1 MNDELDYEAISRDA
15 REFLEQSNLQEKEEE
30 QVVKEEAA
38 EEYIVDGQDL
48 RNHPEFQELNLSTPW
63 QEDEG
68 KWGYQQKYPEI
79 YTGKTALENAQI
91 FMKRKHAF
99 KGDIPMEIR
108 NSIYKGGIDLVSSVL
123 TFPERLV
130 DMTPFVGQMKRG
142 PNGEM
147 INRYTGEKYEL
158 DWDPFKNVKDPWQ
171 NAWWG
176 TLVQGVTKYG
186 LGETLFKGL
195 GRKTKVLPTGQ
206 KIVTT
211 PNTIVAGGAVAAI
224 SEYSQGDN
232 VSGQIAERIPWTK
245 WVLGSI
251 ASNDTDSP
259 LTLTLKNVLE
269 EMSLGK
275 IFDHLIGVH
284 NPQNASAIVKARNA
298 SVDDQIIKK
307 GTQELIEELE
317 YDKTVRTQQALPTSA
332 ITKQGDVIDVDV
344 IPDPPEIAG
353 ITDNLIEGT
362 NKVKPNNA
370 ITRSGMRGHKN
381 KPIAQPGQGSPTS
394 NYQQGDLFSVH
405 RQLNRI
411 DNSIGVEKN
420 IGGTDSVMSPLQASK
435 AAADSGYSVKFLQ
448 EKAKELLTEEQF
460 NEMMARFRRNGTPFR
475 EGFEPAYRRVQEMM
489 GRNWQDRTTDE
500 FWDLI
505 ESAKKGET
513 GDSVWMKSEDYW
525 SVGNVLVADLIN
537 GSLFKELR
545 NLGIGGKELIDVAD
559 VFAPD
564 GLMKSIEDKLIVGL
578 VNTKRSRYFM
588 GKTFA
593 ELGSIG
599 TQKSAREAKKAVK
612 AMQDET
618 VDGVRLMMQMMKDSK
633 SDELAEAI
641 LEVFQV
647 SNKIQNWQDFD
658 AWMRAKV
665 MGGEF
670 QGKVNTGAVIEELQS
685 MMINSTLSSGKTPLR
700 AIIGTTSNSYLQSL
714 QQLIGASIRMGLTG
728 DSRLLGA
735 SLAHTK
741 GMIELVPEA
750 FRIFKQNLDANFSK
764 PIANVKSRFSEFD
777 RTAERKWTVYGKA
790 VEERFS
796 KNPNKV
802 RAQAD
807 VAAFRFANIAR
818 TLNNNKLFGWSPRV
832 LASVDDTFRHLMG
845 RARSKEL
852 AFKQVYDEF
861 DLGIHKEITPD
872 LLKNA
877 EDDFFSRYFD
887 EFGDYSIDKD
897 LALQQRFKEATLTQD
912 IDIIG
917 KNLET
922 LFNQVPLIK
931 PFFLFARTGVNG
943 LKMNVKNM
951 PLFSLLLRESQVI
964 VLGNAAKLKRNPELF
979 AKFGIETIDDLKQA
993 QNLLAGRQAMAF
1005 ALTAM
1010 ISHKYLAGE
1019 LTGNGPLNRSQRAMW
1034 GDTGWFPKTMS
1045 FGPFRVGYAALEPY
1059 DLLLSTIADIGD
1071 NMKTMGPKWAEER
1084 LFQVSIA
1091 VAQGFSKKSYLQGI
1105 SDLVD
1110 IFSPEST
1117 KGWGRIAGNIV
1128 NNFAMVPIGGSL
1140 RNDIGKI
1147 LNPYMRELNKDMW
1160 DSIRN
1165 RNLATERLGING
1177 FTGKVPVKYDI
1188 LNGQPLRDWN
1198 FFESIFNAVSPV
1210 HFSLKPSPGR
1220 NLLHIGQY
1228 DLRTTVTSAPADLG
1242 FTVNLNKSN
1251 VARSLFQKAIGEYK
1265 DSKGRNIEEILND
1278 YADPNKY
1285 PEIAQSIAEMNAARA
1300 KGDDHIEPMSYKHNQ
1315 LIALLFETAKK
1326 KAWSKI
1332 QDHPEIIRL
1341 VQKGK
1346 NQLID
1351 NNAASEKS
1359 SESFRNN
1366 TTKIIQIKNK

>member
-1 MNDELDYEAISRDA
+1 MNDEIDYGAIASDA
-15 REFLEQSNLQEKEEE
+15 GKFMDQNLRLSDIEPEVVEEE
-30 QVVKEEAA
+30 EVEEDDSQFM
-38 EEYIVDGQDL
+38 VDGQDL
-48 RNHPEFQELNLSTPW
+48 RNHPQFEELNLSSPW

-79 YTGKTALENAQI
+79 YTGKTSLENAQI
-91 FMKRKHAF
+91 FLKRKHAL

-108 NSIYKGGIDLVSSVL
+108 NSIYKGGIDLVSSAL

-142 PNGEM
+142 PDGGM

-158 DWDPFKNVKDPWQ
+158 DWDPLKNVKDPWQ
-171 NAWWG
+171 NSWYG
-176 TLVQGVTKYG
+176 TLVQGITKYG
-186 LGETLFKGL
+186 LGARIARGAGVKGIM
-195 GRKTKVLPTGQ
+195 KQ
-206 KIVTT
+206 EA
-211 PNTIVAGGAVAAI
+211 IVAGM

-232 VSGQIAERIPWTK
+232 VSGQIVDRVPWMK
-245 WVLGSI
+245 HVFGSI
-251 ASNDTDSP
+251 ASNDNDSP
-259 LTLTLKNVLE
+259 LMLTFKNVVE
-269 EMSLGK
+269 ELTLGK
-275 IFDHLIGVH
+275 IFDHVVGVF
-284 NPQNASAIVKARNA
+284 NPNNASAIVKARNA
-298 SVDDQIIKK
+298 NVDDQIIKK
-307 GTQELIEELE
+307 GAAELAEEIE
-317 YDKTVRTQQALPTSA
+317 YDRTNRIYMPE
-332 ITKQGDVIDVDV
+332 KQLTGETIDVDV
-344 IPDPPEIAG
+344 IPDPPELG
-353 ITDNLIEGT
+353 GRVDNLIEGT
-362 NKVKPNNA
+362 NKPKPTTA

-394 NYQQGDLFSVH
+394 NYQQGDLLSVQ

-420 IGGTDSVMSPLQASK
+420 IGGTDSVMSPLQASR

-448 EKAKELLTEEQF
+448 DKAKELLGEEKF
-460 NEMMARFRRNGTPFR
+460 KEMMAEFRAKGTPFR

-489 GRNWQDRTTDE
+489 GRNWQDKTTEE

-505 ESAKKGET
+505 ESQKKART
-513 GDSVWMKSEDYW
+513 GDDAWMKSEDYW
-525 SVGNVLVADLIN
+525 SVGNALVADLVN

-545 NLGIGGKELIDVAD
+545 SLGIAGKELIDVAD

-564 GLMKSIEDKLIVGL
+564 GLMKTIEDKLIVGL
-578 VNTKRSRYFM
+578 VNTKRTRYFT
-588 GKTFA
+588 GKKLA
-593 ELGSIG
+593 ELRTLG
-599 TQKSAREAKKAVK
+599 TKQSAKEAAKDIASMQK
-612 AMQDET
+612 ET

-641 LEVFQV
+641 LEVFQM

-670 QGKVNTGAVIEELQS
+670 QGKVNVGAVIEELQAL
-685 MMINSTLSSGKTPLR
+685 MINSTLSSGKTPLR
-700 AIIGTTSNSYLQSL
+700 AIIGTTSNAYLQSL

-735 SLAHTK
+735 SLANTK
-741 GMIELVPEA
+741 GMIELIPEA
-750 FRIFKQNLDANFSK
+750 FKVFKQNLDANFSK

-777 RTAERKWTVYGKA
+777 RTAELKWKVYGKA

-802 RAQAD
+802 RAMAD
-807 VAAFRFANIAR
+807 VAAFRYANIAR

-845 RARSKEL
+845 RARSKEI
-852 AFKQVYDEF
+852 AFKQVYDAVESGNF
-861 DLGIHKEITPD
+861 KEITPE

-877 EDDFFSRYFD
+877 EDLQFSQYFD

-897 LALQQRFKEATLTQD
+897 LALQNRFKEATLTQD
-912 IDIIG
+912 MG
-917 KNLET
+917 KFGKSLEN
-922 LFNQVPLIK
+922 LFNKAPLIK

-951 PLFSLLLRESQVI
+951 PLFSLLLEESRVI
-964 VLGNAAKLKRNPELF
+964 VAGNAAKLKKNPAIF
-979 AKFGIETIDDLKQA
+979 AKFGIESIDDLKQA
-993 QNLLAGRQAMAF
+993 QNLFAGRQAMGF
-1005 ALTAM
+1005 AMTAM
-1010 ISHKYLAGE
+1010 ISQKYLAGE
-1019 LTGNGPLNRSQRAMW
+1019 LTGNGPLNRQQRAMW
-1034 GDTGWFPKTMS
+1034 SDTDWFPKTMS

-1084 LFQVSIA
+1084 LFQVSLA
-1091 VAQGFSKKSYLQGI
+1091 VAQGFSNKSYLQGI

-1165 RNLATERLGING
+1165 RNLATEHLGIKG
-1177 FTGKVPVKYDI
+1177 FTGKVPIKKDI

-1198 FFESIFNAVSPV
+1198 FFESVFNAVSPV
-1210 HFSLKPSPGR
+1210 HFSLKASPGR
-1220 NLLHIGQY
+1220 NLLHTSQY
-1228 DLRTTVTSAPADLG
+1228 DLRTTVTSAPASVGFKVDLS
-1242 FTVNLNKSN
+1242 KSN
-1251 VARSLFQKAIGEYK
+1251 VARSLFQEAIGEYK
-1265 DSKGRNIEEILND
+1265 DVKGRNLEEILD
-1278 YADPNKY
+1278 EYADPKKH
-1285 PEIAQSIAEMNAARA
+1285 PDIAKSIAIMNADRA
-1300 KGDDHIEPMSYKHNQ
+1300 KGKDHIDPMTYEHNI
-1315 LIALLFETAKK
+1315 LIASLFKTAKE
-1326 KAWSKI
+1326 KAWSQI

-1341 VQKGK
+1341 VQKGAT
-1346 NQLID
+1346 QLEDNLDAKERSID
-1351 NNAASEKS
+1351 AS
-1359 SESFRNN
+1359 RN
-1366 TTKIIQIKNK
+1366 KEIEILEWKNK

>member
-1 MNDELDYEAISRDA
+1 MNDEIDYGAIASDA
-15 REFLEQSNLQEKEEE
+15 GKFMDQNLRLSDIEPEVEEE
-30 QVVKEEAA
+30 EVIEEDDSQ
-38 EEYIVDGQDL
+38 YIVDGQDL
-48 RNHPEFQELNLSTPW
+48 RNHPQFEELNLSIPW

-79 YTGKTALENAQI
+79 YTGKTSLENAQI
-91 FMKRKHAF
+91 FLKRKHAL
-99 KGDIPMEIR
+99 KGDVPMEIR

-130 DMTPFVGQMKRG
+130 DMTPFVGQMKRDPKTG
-142 PNGEM
+142 GM

-171 NAWWG
+171 NSWWG

-186 LGETLFKGL
+186 LGARLARGAGVKGL
-195 GRKTKVLPTGQ
+195 MKQ
-206 KIVTT
+206 EA
-211 PNTIVAGGAVAAI
+211 IVAGI

-232 VSGQIAERIPWTK
+232 VSGQIVERVPWMQH
-245 WVLGSI
+245 VFGSI
-251 ASNDTDSP
+251 ASNDKDSP
-259 LTLTLKNVLE
+259 LMLTFKNIVEELTL
-269 EMSLGK
+269 GK
-275 IFDHLIGVH
+275 VFDHLVGVH
-284 NPQNASAIVKARNA
+284 NPNNASAIVKARNA

-307 GTQELIEELE
+307 GAAELAEELE
-317 YDKTVRTQQALPTSA
+317 YDKTNRIYMPERQLGGET
-332 ITKQGDVIDVDV
+332 IDVEV
-344 IPDPPEIAG
+344 IPDPLELTG
-353 ITDNLIEGT
+353 TTDNLIEGAT
-362 NKVKPNNA
+362 KPKPSTA

-381 KPIAQPGQGSPTS
+381 KPVAQPGQGSPTS

-420 IGGTDSVMSPLQASK
+420 IGGTDSVMSPLQASR
-435 AAADSGYSVKFLQ
+435 ASADSGYSVKFLQ
-448 EKAKELLTEEQF
+448 DKAKELLGEERF
-460 NEMMARFRRNGTPFR
+460 KDMMKEFRAKGTPFR
-475 EGFEPAYRRVQEMM
+475 EGFEPAYRRVQEIM
-489 GRNWQDRTTDE
+489 GRNWQDKTTDE

-505 ESAKKGET
+505 ESQKKART
-513 GDSVWMKSEDYW
+513 GDDAWMKSEDYW
-525 SVGNVLVADLIN
+525 SVGNVLVADLVN
-537 GSLFKELR
+537 GALFKELR
-545 NLGIGGKELIDVAD
+545 SLGIAGKELIDVAD

-578 VNTKRSRYFM
+578 VNTKRTRYFT
-588 GKTFA
+588 GKKLA
-593 ELGSIG
+593 ELRTIG
-599 TQKSAREAKKAVK
+599 TKKSAAQAAKDVA

-641 LEVFQV
+641 LEVFQM

-670 QGKVNTGAVIEELQS
+670 QGKVNTGAVIEELQA

-714 QQLIGASIRMGLTG
+714 QQLIGASMRMGLTG

-741 GMIELVPEA
+741 GMIELIPEA
-750 FRIFKQNLDANFSK
+750 FKVFKQNLDANFSK

-777 RTAERKWTVYGKA
+777 RTAERKWTMYGKA

-802 RAQAD
+802 KAMAD

-845 RARSKEL
+845 RARSKEI
-852 AFKQVYDEF
+852 AFKQVYDAVESGNF
-861 DLGIHKEITPD
+861 KEITPE
-872 LLKNA
+872 LLKQA
-877 EDDFFSRYFD
+877 EDLQFNQYFD

-897 LALQQRFKEATLTQD
+897 LALQQRFREATLTQD
-912 IDIIG
+912 MG
-917 KNLET
+917 RFGTSLEN
-922 LFNQVPLIK
+922 LFNKAPIIK

-951 PLFSLLLRESQVI
+951 PLFSLLLEESRVI
-964 VLGNAAKLKRNPELF
+964 VSGNAARLKKNPELF

-993 QNLLAGRQAMAF
+993 QNLFAGRQAMGF
-1005 ALTAM
+1005 ALTTM
-1010 ISHKYLAGE
+1010 ISQKYLAGE
-1019 LTGNGPLNRSQRAMW
+1019 LTGNGPLNRSQRSMW
-1034 GDTGWFPKTMS
+1034 SDTGWFPKTMS
-1045 FGPFRVGYAALEPY
+1045 FGPFRVGYQSLEPY

-1071 NMKTMGPKWAEER
+1071 NMKTMGPKWAEDR
-1084 LFQVSIA
+1084 LFQVSLAI
-1091 VAQGFSKKSYLQGI
+1091 AQGFSKKSYLQGI

-1117 KGWGRIAGNIV
+1117 KGWGRVAGNIV

-1165 RNLATERLGING
+1165 RNLATERLGIKG

-1198 FFESIFNAVSPV
+1198 FFESMFNAISPV
-1210 HFSLKPSPGR
+1210 HFSLKASPGR
-1220 NLLHIGQY
+1220 NLLHISQY
-1228 DLRTTVTSAPADLG
+1228 DLRTTVTSAPAGVGFSVDLS
-1242 FTVNLNKSN
+1242 KSN
-1251 VARSLFQKAIGEYK
+1251 VARSLFQKAIGNYK

-1278 YADPNKY
+1278 YADPKKN
-1285 PEIAQSIAEMNAARA
+1285 PEIAKSIAEMNADRA
-1300 KGDDHIEPMSYKHNQ
+1300 KGKDHIDPMTYKHNQ
-1315 LIALLFETAKK
+1315 LIASVFETAKK
-1326 KAWSKI
+1326 KAWSQI
-1332 QDHPEIIRL
+1332 QDHPEIDRL
-1341 VQKGK
+1341 IKKGAT
-1346 NQLID
+1346 QLED
-1351 NNAASEKS
+1351 NKDATERS
-1359 SESFRNN
+1359 SEAVRNYEVEIVN
-1366 TTKIIQIKNK
+1366 WKTI

>member
-1 MNDELDYEAISRDA
+1 MNDEIDYGAIASDA
-15 REFLEQSNLQEKEEE
+15 GKFMDQNLRLSDIEPEVEEE
-30 QVVKEEAA
+30 EVVEE
-38 EEYIVDGQDL
+38 EDDSKYIVDGQDL
-48 RNHPEFQELNLSTPW
+48 RNHPEYEYLRLDIPW
-63 QEDEG
+63 QEGEG
-68 KWGYQQKYPEI
+68 GWGYQKKFPEI
-79 YTGKTALENAQI
+79 YKGKEGTMENASI
-91 FMKRKHAF
+91 FLKRKHAL

-158 DWDPFKNVKDPWQ
+158 DWDPLKNVKDPWQ

-176 TLVQGVTKYG
+176 KIVQGVTKYG
-186 LGETLFKGL
+186 LGSRLLKQAGVQGVFK
-195 GRKTKVLPTGQ
+195 Q
-206 KIVTT
+206 EA
-211 PNTIVAGGAVAAI
+211 IVAAV

-232 VSGQIAERIPWTK
+232 VSGQIVERVPWMK
-245 WVLGSI
+245 HVFGSI
-251 ASNDTDSP
+251 ASNDKDSP
-259 LTLTLKNVLE
+259 LMLTFKNIVEELTL
-269 EMSLGK
+269 GK
-275 IFDHLIGVH
+275 VFDHLVGVH
-284 NPQNASAIVKARNA
+284 NPKNASAIVKARNA
-298 SVDDQIIKK
+298 NVDKQIIEK
-307 GTQELIEELE
+307 GAVELAEEIN

-332 ITKQGDVIDVDV
+332 IVKQGDVIDVDV
-344 IPDPPEIAG
+344 IPDPAELAG
-353 ITDNLIEGT
+353 RTDNLIEGT

-381 KPIAQPGQGSPTS
+381 KPVAQPGQGSPTS
-394 NYQQGDLFSVH
+394 NYQQGDLFGVH

-420 IGGTDSVMSPLQASK
+420 IGGTDSVMSPLQASR
-435 AAADSGYSVKFLQ
+435 ASLDSGYSVKFLQ
-448 EKAKELLTEEQF
+448 KKALELLGEERFKQ
-460 NEMMARFRRNGTPFR
+460 MMKEFRLKGTPFR
-475 EGFEPAYRRVQEMM
+475 EGFEPAYRRVQEIM
-489 GRNWQDRTTDE
+489 GRNWQDKTTDE

-505 ESAKKGET
+505 ESQKKART
-513 GDSVWMKSEDYW
+513 GDDAWMKSEDYW
-525 SVGNVLVADLIN
+525 SVGNVLVADLVN
-537 GSLFKELR
+537 GALFKELR
-545 NLGIGGKELIDVAD
+545 NLGTAGKELIDVAD

-578 VNTKRSRYFM
+578 VNTKRTRYFT
-588 GKTFA
+588 GKKLA
-593 ELGSIG
+593 ELRTIG
-599 TQKSAREAKKAVK
+599 TKKSAAQAAKDVA

-633 SDELAEAI
+633 SDEIAEAI
-641 LEVFQV
+641 LEVFQM

-658 AWMRAKV
+658 AWLRAKV

-670 QGKVNTGAVIEELQS
+670 QGKVNTGAVIEELQA

-700 AIIGTTSNSYLQSL
+700 AIIGTTSNAYLQSL
-714 QQLIGASIRMGLTG
+714 QQLIGASMRMGLTG
-728 DSRLLGA
+728 DTRLLGA
-735 SLAHTK
+735 SLANTK
-741 GMIELVPEA
+741 GMIELIPEA
-750 FRIFKQNLDANFSK
+750 FRVFKQNLDANFSK

-777 RTAERKWTVYGKA
+777 RTAERKWTMYGKA

-802 RAQAD
+802 RAVAD

-845 RARSKEL
+845 RARSKEI
-852 AFKQVYDEF
+852 AFKQVYDAVESGNF
-861 DLGIHKEITPD
+861 KEITPE
-872 LLKNA
+872 LLKQA
-877 EDDFFSRYFD
+877 EDLQFNQYFD

-897 LALQQRFKEATLTQD
+897 LALQNRFKEATLTQD
-912 IDIIG
+912 MG
-917 KNLET
+917 KFGTSLEN
-922 LFNQVPLIK
+922 LFNKAPLIK
-931 PFFLFARTGVNG
+931 PFFLFARTGING

-951 PLFSLLLRESQVI
+951 PLMSLLLRESQVI
-964 VLGNAAKLKRNPELF
+964 VLGNAAKLKKNPEIF

-993 QNLLAGRQAMAF
+993 QNLFAGRQAMGA
-1005 ALTAM
+1005 AMVVM
-1010 ISHKYLAGE
+1010 ISQKYLAGE

-1034 GDTGWFPKTMS
+1034 SDTGWFPKTAS

-1084 LFQVSIA
+1084 LFQVSLA

-1117 KGWGRIAGNIV
+1117 KGWGRVAGNIV

-1165 RNLATERLGING
+1165 RNLATERLGIKG

-1188 LNGQPLRDWN
+1188 LNGQPLRNWN
-1198 FFESIFNAVSPV
+1198 FFEGIFNAISPV

-1220 NLLHIGQY
+1220 NLLHISQY
-1228 DLRTTVTSAPADLG
+1228 DLRTTVTSAPAGLG
-1242 FTVNLNKSN
+1242 FTVDLNKSN
-1251 VARSLFQKAIGEYK
+1251 VARSLFQKAIGSYK

-1278 YADPNKY
+1278 YADPIKN
-1285 PEIAQSIAEMNAARA
+1285 PEIADSIAKMNAARA
-1300 KGDDHIEPMSYKHNQ
+1300 RGDDHIDPMSFKHNQ
-1315 LIALLFETAKK
+1315 LIALVFEKAKK
-1326 KAWSKI
+1326 KAWSEI
-1332 QDHPEIIRL
+1332 QDHPEIQRL
-1341 VQKGK
+1341 IQKGK
-1346 NQLID
+1346 TQLEA
-1351 NNAASEKS
+1351 NKEATEKS
-1359 SESFRNN
+1359 SEAFRNN
-1366 TTKIIQIKNK
+1366 EVEILNWKNK

>member
-1 MNDELDYEAISRDA
+1 MNDEIDYGAIASDA
-15 REFLEQSNLQEKEEE
+15 GKFMDQNLRLSDIEPEIEEE
-30 QVVKEEAA
+30 EVVEEDDSQ
-38 EEYIVDGQDL
+38 YMVDGQDL
-48 RNHPEFQELNLSTPW
+48 RNHPQFEELNLSTPW

-79 YTGKTALENAQI
+79 YTGKTALENSQI
-91 FMKRKHAF
+91 FMKRKHAL
-99 KGDIPMEIR
+99 KGDVPMEIR

-142 PNGEM
+142 PDGGM

-158 DWDPFKNVKDPWQ
+158 DWDPLKNVKDPWQ

-186 LGETLFKGL
+186 LGARLLKGA
-195 GRKTKVLPTGQ
+195 GVKGVMKQ
-206 KIVTT
+206 EA
-211 PNTIVAGGAVAAI
+211 IVAGV

-232 VSGQIAERIPWTK
+232 VSGQIVERVPWMK
-245 WVLGSI
+245 HVFGSI
-251 ASNDTDSP
+251 ASNDNDSP
-259 LTLTLKNVLE
+259 LMLTFKNIVE
-269 EMSLGK
+269 ELTLGK
-275 IFDHLIGVH
+275 IFDHLVGVH
-284 NPQNASAIVKARNA
+284 NPNNASAIVKARNA
-298 SVDDQIIKK
+298 NVDDQIIKK
-307 GTQELIEELE
+307 GAVELAEELE

-332 ITKQGDVIDVDV
+332 IVKQGDVIDVDV
-344 IPDPPEIAG
+344 IPDPAEIAG
-353 ITDNLIEGT
+353 RTDNLIEGT
-362 NKVKPNNA
+362 NKVKPNDA
-370 ITRSGMRGHKN
+370 VTKSGMRGHKN

-394 NYQQGDLFSVH
+394 NYQQGDLFSVQ

-411 DNSIGVEKN
+411 DNAIGVEKN

-435 AAADSGYSVKFLQ
+435 ASADSGYSVKFLQ
-448 EKAKELLTEEQF
+448 DKAKELLGEEKF
-460 NEMMARFRRNGTPFR
+460 NEMMTRFRKNGTPFR

-489 GRNWQDRTTDE
+489 GRNWQDRTTEE

-505 ESAKKGET
+505 ESQKKGRT
-513 GDSVWMKSEDYW
+513 GDDAWMKSEDYW

-588 GKTFA
+588 GKKFA

-599 TQKSAREAKKAVK
+599 TQTSAKQAKKAVQT
-612 AMQDET
+612 MQDET

-641 LEVFQV
+641 LEVFQF

-670 QGKVNTGAVIEELQS
+670 QGKRNVGAVIEELQS

-700 AIIGTTSNSYLQSL
+700 AIIGTTSNAYLQSL
-714 QQLIGASIRMGLTG
+714 QQLIGASMRMGLTG
-728 DSRLLGA
+728 DTRLLGA
-735 SLAHTK
+735 SLANTK
-741 GMIELVPEA
+741 GMIELIPEA
-750 FRIFKQNLDANFSK
+750 FKVFKQNLDANFSK
-764 PIANVKSRFSEFD
+764 PIANVKSRFTEFD

-807 VAAFRFANIAR
+807 VAAWRFANIAR

-832 LASVDDTFRHLMG
+832 LAAVDDTFRHLMG
-845 RARSKEL
+845 RARSKEV
-852 AFKQVYDEF
+852 AFKQVYDAVESGNF
-861 DLGIHKEITPD
+861 KEITPE

-877 EDDFFSRYFD
+877 EDLHFSQYFD

-897 LALQQRFKEATLTQD
+897 LALQNKFKEATLTQD

-922 LFNQVPLIK
+922 LFSQVPLIK

-951 PLFSLLLRESQVI
+951 PLFSLLLEESQVI
-964 VLGNAAKLKRNPELF
+964 VLGNAAKLKRNPEIF

-993 QNLLAGRQAMAF
+993 QNLFAGRQAMGA
-1005 ALTAM
+1005 AM
-1010 ISHKYLAGE
+1010 VVMIQQKYLAGE

-1034 GDTGWFPKTMS
+1034 SDTGWFPKTMN
-1045 FGPFRVGYAALEPY
+1045 FGPFRVGYQALEPY
-1059 DLLLSTIADIGD
+1059 DLLISTIADIGD
-1071 NMKTMGPKWAEER
+1071 NMKTMGPKWAEDR
-1084 LFQVSIA
+1084 FTQVMIA

-1110 IFSPEST
+1110 IFSPDST
-1117 KGWGRIAGNIV
+1117 KGWGRVAGNIV

-1147 LNPYMRELNKDMW
+1147 LNPYMRELNKDIW

-1165 RNLATERLGING
+1165 RNLATERLGIKG

-1220 NLLHIGQY
+1220 NLLHTSQY
-1228 DLRTTVTSAPADLG
+1228 DLRTTVTSAPAGVG
-1242 FTVNLNKSN
+1242 FKVDLNKSN

-1265 DSKGRNIEEILND
+1265 DVKGRNLEEILND
-1278 YADPNKY
+1278 YADPKKN
-1285 PEIAQSIAEMNAARA
+1285 PDIAKSIAIMNADRA
-1300 KGDDHIEPMSYKHNQ
+1300 KGKDHIDPMTYEHNI
-1315 LIALLFETAKK
+1315 LIAKLFETAKS
-1326 KAWSKI
+1326 KAWAQI
-1332 QDHPEIIRL
+1332 QDHPEVIRL
-1341 VQKGK
+1341 VQKGAT
-1346 NQLID
+1346 QLEDNLDAKERSID
-1351 NNAASEKS
+1351 AS
-1359 SESFRNN
+1359 RNN
-1366 TTKIIQIKNK
+1366 EIEILNWKNK